1 MTRTSLPQFME
12 APMKRF
18 GSPLLVSMALM
29 LAAVGADAVTPAH
42 FWSKRFGGAAGNDI
56 ARAVAVDV
64 SGNVYITG
72 SFTGTVDFGG
82 GGLTSSGGPDI
93 FLAKYSSSGNYISA
107 ARFGSTGV
115 ETGTGVAIDASGNVY
130 LTGFFAGTVSFGA
143 SPLTAVGSSDIFLA
157 KYDPTG
163 IPMWTKSFGG
173 NLTETGN
180 SLALDG
186 SGNVII
192 TGQLSSVSMT
202 FGGGSVGTNG
212 STDIFLAKFNTSG
225 THQWSKNIG
234 GVGADLGASVTSDAA
249 GNVFVTGYFANST
262 DFGGGALNS
271 AGGSD
276 IFVAKYNSLGIHL
289 WSKRLGSTLD
299 DQGLAVAV
307 NAAGAAYVLSAFQ
320 GTVDFGGGAL
330 ISAGGNDVSL
340 ARYDASGVHQWSKRF
355 GGTGND
361 FGYGMALDGAGQP
374 VITGDY
380 SAGADFGS
388 GPFTSAGSDEIF
400 LAKYTA
406 SGAPVWSGH
415 FGSALDDI
423 GYGVA
428 VDGSSNV
435 YLTGYFNNSVD
446 FGGGAL
452 TSAGSLDICL
462 AKYSASAAQP
472 AITSIQDIKNDQGRE
487 VKIRFG
493 RSGFDD
499 ALAPVPV
506 TSYEAYRRDDAA
518 PALVATP
525 DGLATLSTSQLLAA
539 GWTFAGSAPAHG
551 ESSYGI
557 DAPTIGDS
565 TITLG
570 QYYSVFYVRAATAT
584 TTRFYDSPVDSG
596 YSVDNLAP
604 GVPQNFVFTAGEL
617 SWNESTA
624 KDFDYFTVYGYD
636 KDLFGAAT
644 VVDYSVSPSMKVVAS
659 PYVYYYV
666 TATDFSGNESKP
678 AKVNALSGVGGTPK
692 SYVLSVSN
700 YPNPFNPR
708 TTVSYT
714 VPSRG
719 AVSIAIYDANGAR
732 VATIL
737 DHAER
742 AAGAYSIEWDGRADS
757 GATVGSG
764 VYFARI
770 EHASGTRSKKM
781 VLLK

>member
-1 MTRTSLPQFME
+1 
-12 APMKRF
+12 MKRF
-18 GSPLLVSMALM
+18 GLPLLVSMVLM
-29 LAAVGADAVTPAH
+29 LAAVVTDAATPAH
-42 FWSKRFGGAAGNDI
+42 LWSKRFGGAAGNEI
-56 ARAVAVDV
+56 GRAVTVDV

-72 SFTGTVDFGG
+72 SFFGTVDFGG
-82 GGLTSSGGPDI
+82 GGLTSAGAADV
-93 FLAKYSSSGNYISA
+93 FLAKYDGNGNYA
-107 ARFGSTGV
+107 WAKRFGSVGV
-115 ETGTGVAIDASGNVY
+115 ETGTSVATDASGNVF
-130 LTGFFAGTVSFGA
+130 LTGFFTGTVDFGGA
-143 SPLTAVGSSDIFLA
+143 LLTAIAAADVFLA
-157 KYDPTG
+157 KYD
-163 IPMWTKSFGG
+163 SGG
-173 NLTETGN
+173 NPQWSASYGGVGTDTGN
-180 SLALDG
+180 SVAIDG
-186 SGNVII
+186 SGNVLL
-192 TGQLSSVSMT
+192 TGQFSGVAN
-202 FGGGSVGTNG
+202 FGGGNLG
-212 STDIFLAKFNTSG
+212 SQGLTDIFLVKLNTNG
-225 THQWSKNIG
+225 TIQWKQSYG
-234 GVGADLGASVTSDAA
+234 GVGADLGASVASDAS
-249 GNVFVTGYFANST
+249 GNVFLTGYFANTT

-276 IFVAKYNSLGIHL
+276 IFVAKFNSILGHL
-289 WSKRLGSTLD
+289 WSKRFGSTLD
-299 DQGLAVAV
+299 DQGLSVRV
-307 NAAGAAYVLSAFQ
+307 NAAGTAYVLSAFQ
-320 GTVDFGGGAL
+320 GTVNFGGSPL
-330 ISAGGNDVSL
+330 ISAGGFDVSL

-361 FGYGMALDGAGQP
+361 LGNGLALDGAGQL
-374 VITGDY
+374 IMTGNY
-380 SAGADFGS
+380 NAGADFGF
-388 GPFTSAGSDEIF
+388 GPFTSTGSDDIF

-406 SGAPVWSGH
+406 NGAAVWSGH
-415 FGSALDDI
+415 FGSATDDI
-423 GYGVA
+423 AYGVA
-428 VDGSSNV
+428 VDASSNV
-435 YLTGYFNNSVD
+435 YFTGYFNNSVD

-452 TSAGSLDICL
+452 TSAGGNDAFL
-462 AKYSASAAQP
+462 AKYFATAAQP
-472 AITSIQDIKNDQGRE
+472 GIISIQDIKNDQGRK
-487 VKIRFG
+487 VKIRFD

-525 DGLATLSTSQLLAA
+525 GNLAMLSTSQLLAA

-570 QYYSVFYVRAATAT
+570 QYFSTFYVRAATAA
-584 TTRFYDSPVDSG
+584 TTRFYDSPIDSG

-604 GVPQNFVFTAGEL
+604 GVPQNFVYNAGEL
-617 SWNESTA
+617 MWNKSSA
-624 KDFDYFTVYGYD
+624 GDFDYFTVYGYD
-636 KDLFGAAT
+636 KDLFGVAT
-644 VVDYSVSPSMKVVAS
+644 VVDYSVSPSMRVTES

-678 AKVNALSGVGGTPK
+678 AKVNSLSGVGGTPK

-719 AVSIAIYDANGAR
+719 VVSVVVYDARGAR
-732 VATIL
+732 VTTL
-737 DHAER
+737 FKGER
-742 AAGAYSIEWDGRADS
+742 AAGAYSVDWDGRTDDA
-757 GATVGSG
+757 AVAASG